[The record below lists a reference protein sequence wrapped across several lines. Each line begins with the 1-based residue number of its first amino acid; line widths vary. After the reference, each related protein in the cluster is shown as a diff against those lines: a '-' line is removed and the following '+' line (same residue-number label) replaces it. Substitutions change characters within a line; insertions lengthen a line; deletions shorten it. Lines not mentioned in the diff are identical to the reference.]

1 MSEKTHENEVKTPQD
16 QNNENMSDN
25 QTIENVS
32 ENVDLNE
39 NMTDESAIEKLQ
51 QEVASWK
58 DQYVRLVAEFDNFK
72 KRSFKEKMVTI
83 QTAGKDVMLSLLDV
97 VDDSE
102 RAEKQLETA
111 TDVKALKEG
120 MQLVFNKLK
129 HTLQQKGL
137 KSFDS
142 IGQAFDVEKHEAVT
156 EIPAPSKKME
166 GKVIDE
172 LQKGYLLNDKL
183 IRYAKVVIG
192 KSNES

>member
-1 MSEKTHENEVKTPQD
+1 MLKTKNNRTMSEKTHENEVKTPQD
-16 QNNENMSDN
+16 QNNENMCDN

-72 KRSFKEKMVTI
+72 KRSFK
-83 QTAGKDVMLSLLDV
+83 
-97 VDDSE
+97 E